1 MKKTRNCKTA
11 RDAAIYGGQIYFE
24 DVRQCGL
31 SDELAHDI
39 LDDTHLKAIRVISL
53 SRDWYNE
60 VYLWDA
66 AGATI
71 KETINYQFTMRKEK
85 RGQRWCWYAYRRV
98 AGTLFKRYV
107 GISEEIT
114 EERLLKIAQALPG

>member
-11 RDAAIYGGQIYFE
+11 RDAAIHGGAIYFE

-31 SDELAHDI
+31 EDELAHAI
-39 LDDTHLKAIRVISL
+39 LEDAHLKAIRLISL
-53 SRDWYNE
+53 SVNWYNN
-60 VYLWDA
+60 VYLWD

-71 KETINYQFTMRKEK
+71 KEDINFQMTLRKE
-85 RGQRWCWYAYRRV
+85 RRAGRWYWYAYRRIY
-98 AGTLFKRYV
+98 GKLHKRYV
-107 GISEEIT
+107 GETEQIT